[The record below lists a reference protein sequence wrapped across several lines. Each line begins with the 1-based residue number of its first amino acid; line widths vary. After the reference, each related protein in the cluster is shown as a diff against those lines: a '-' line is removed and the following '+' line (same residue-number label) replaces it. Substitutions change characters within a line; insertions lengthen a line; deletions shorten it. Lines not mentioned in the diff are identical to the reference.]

1 MRRIMMLAILFASSS
16 AAQASSDDAWAAFEA
31 EVSAA
36 CLKAAEVAIE
46 APKVLVGP
54 YGSERFGLALVS
66 GKAKGADIAITQICV
81 FDKQS
86 KAVELGGEL
95 TDEDLKALK

>member
-46 APKVLVGP
+46 EPKVRVDP
-54 YGSERFGLALVS
+54 YGSERFGLALGS
-66 GKAKGADIAITQICV
+66 GTAKGADRGITHVCV
-81 FDKQS
+81 FDKQP
-86 KAVELGGEL
+86 KDV
-95 TDEDLKALK
+95 